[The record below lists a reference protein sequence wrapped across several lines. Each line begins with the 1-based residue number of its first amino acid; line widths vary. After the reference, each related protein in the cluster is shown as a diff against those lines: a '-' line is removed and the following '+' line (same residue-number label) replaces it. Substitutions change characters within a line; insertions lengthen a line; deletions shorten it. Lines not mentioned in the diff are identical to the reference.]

1 MPTPSVLAYLLVALL
16 GLLAGVVINILA
28 DDLPHHR
35 RLRAPR
41 YPDGT
46 RRPPMAQSGLLA
58 FITRQRRSPGGAR
71 LSWRHPLTE
80 LATAVLF
87 VVTLAVV
94 ADDPLMPLAQFIVYL
109 LYMAIFVLVTVIDLE
124 HRLILFVVIIPSAL
138 LALLDAAFLGYGI
151 DLSAALLGGALGFGL
166 FFLLYLG
173 GFAFTAV
180 LSQVRGEKIDEVAFG
195 YGDVMLIT
203 LSGLILGWQV
213 LIIAMFITV
222 FLGAAGALLY
232 LLVRRLAGRHY
243 TLFTPLPYGQYIV
256 IATLLL
262 LLFTP
267 EIRGLLLAAY

>member
-1 MPTPSVLAYLLVALL
+1 MPDPSVLAYVIVALV
-16 GLLAGVVINILA
+16 GLLAGAIINALA

-35 RLRAPR
+35 RPRMPR

-46 RRPPMAQSGLLA
+46 PRTSLALSGLLA
-58 FITRQRRSPGGAR
+58 FLAGRRRSPGGTR

-80 LATAVLF
+80 LATAALF

-94 ADDPLMPLAQFIVYL
+94 ADDLSMPLAQFIIYL

-138 LALLDAAFLGYGI
+138 LALFDATFIGYGI
-151 DLSAALLGGALGFGL
+151 DLSTALLGGALGFGL

-222 FLGAAGALLY
+222 FLGAAGAILY
-232 LLVRRLAGRHY
+232 LIVRRLAGRHY

>member
-1 MPTPSVLAYLLVALL
+1 MPDPSVLAYVIVALI
-16 GLLAGVVINILA
+16 GLLAGAVVNALA

-35 RLRAPR
+35 RPR
-41 YPDGT
+41 MPHYPDDT
-46 RRPPMAQSGLLA
+46 PRTSLALSGLLA
-58 FITRQRRSPGGAR
+58 FLAGRRRSSGGAR

-80 LATAVLF
+80 LATAALF

-94 ADDPLMPLAQFIVYL
+94 ADDRSMPLEQFIIYL

-138 LALLDAAFLGYGI
+138 LALFDAAFIGYGI
-151 DLSAALLGGALGFGL
+151 DLGTALLGGALGFGL

-180 LSQVRGEKIDEVAFG
+180 LSQVRGEKIEEVAFG

-222 FLGAAGALLY
+222 FLGAAGAILY
-232 LLVRRLAGRHY
+232 LIVRRLAGRHY

>member
-1 MPTPSVLAYLLVALL
+1 MPDPSVLAYVIVALI
-16 GLLAGVVINILA
+16 GLLAGAVVNALA

-35 RLRAPR
+35 RPR
-41 YPDGT
+41 MPHYPDDT
-46 RRPPMAQSGLLA
+46 PRTSLALSGLLA
-58 FITRQRRSPGGAR
+58 FLAGRRRSSGGAR

-80 LATAVLF
+80 LATAALF

-94 ADDPLMPLAQFIVYL
+94 ADDRSMPLAQFIIYL
-109 LYMAIFVLVTVIDLE
+109 LYMASFVLVTVIDLE

-138 LALLDAAFLGYGI
+138 LALFDAAFIGYGI
-151 DLSAALLGGALGFGL
+151 DLSTALLGGALGFGL

-222 FLGAAGALLY
+222 FLGAAGAILY
-232 LLVRRLAGRHY
+232 LIVRRLAGRHY